1 MAVSNINLGVVI
13 DSKISSNF
21 GSSINTA
28 NEKLNSFGQSVENLN
43 SKKISVNNIEEMT
56 SKLNMVSGTIKKL
69 QNEKM
74 SLEIEL
80 ETASFDTDTEKISKR
95 ISDLDI
101 KIGKLNT
108 HKTLL
113 SFDLKEAKS
122 NIEEVTKSV
131 TKLDKIIESTNKH
144 KLNIEAN
151 VQKREDLK
159 KGIFDKFALG
169 ASVVIPIRA
178 SIDFESK
185 MSDVKKVVDFES
197 NEELKLFERDILKLS
212 RTIPLSANELTEITA
227 SGGQL
232 GIAKDELLNFTTVV
246 SKMSTAFD
254 IAPKEAGKS
263 IAEIMRV
270 YKLGIDE
277 AQLLGDAVNHLADN
291 VGVEA
296 PKVVEVINRIGGT
309 AKIFGISAVEASA
322 LSTAFISLGKAPEVA
337 ATSINTLLGNLVNAD
352 KQGNKFQE
360 ALATIGFSATELK
373 EKISKD
379 ANGTLQEFLTTL
391 SKVDKSEQMGIL
403 TDLFGTGFADDI
415 ALLVGSLE
423 QYDKALDLTADSQKY
438 MGSTQREFEA
448 KSATTANNLQL
459 LKNSVNEIAINF
471 GNIFLP
477 AINLVATSL
486 RFVSTNIADLMNS
499 SPIIGGL
506 IKTVTGLFGAF
517 VAVSVGGTALAYAMT
532 FVSSGFS
539 RLALLGNLLKL
550 VYVGLTTGT
559 ALATAKTFLFATA
572 QKVAT
577 ATSFVFGGALKI
589 LGGAIGLVSKAIIW
603 MGRALMMNP
612 IGLAITAIGVAAYTI
627 YTYWEPIKGFFA
639 GLWDGIKSVFN
650 SGLTFIKEYL
660 GWTPVGLILNNW
672 EPISNFFLSLW
683 DGIKSIFSGSFT
695 AIQNILS
702 FNPFEVITQAWSGV
716 FNWFSEKF
724 DFVTKGIEKLKNL
737 GATVGDFFSFGSK
750 EDDKVSVL
758 EKTKAVNFE
767 TNTISSINNTDYNPY
782 SVMKPL
788 NLGSGYNQSLQNS
801 IENTDVKTSNTN
813 YTNNTSKNASDVS
826 SIVININNP
835 VVESKEQVKVL
846 EKDIRKVVDIALKEK
861 EQSYKNRTLKDVA

>member
-1 MAVSNINLGVVI
+1 MAGSNINLGVLI
-13 DSKISSNF
+13 DLKISSSF

-28 NEKLNSFGQSVENLN
+28 NEKLNSLGSSVENLN
-43 SKKISVNNIEEMT
+43 NKKVGVNIDDMT
-56 SKLNMVSGTIKKL
+56 SKLNIASANFKKL

-74 SLEIEL
+74 HLEVEL

-159 KGIFDKFALG
+159 KGIFDKLALG

-197 NEELKLFERDILKLS
+197 NEELKIFERDILKLS

-337 ATSINTLLGNLVNAD
+337 ATSINTLLENLVNAD

-539 RLALLGNLLKL
+539 RLVLLGNLLKL

-577 ATSFVFGGALKI
+577 ASSIVFGGALKFV
-589 LGGAIGLVSKAIIW
+589 GGAIGFVSKAVIW
-603 MGRALMMNP
+603 LGRALLLNP
-612 IGLAITAIGVAAYTI
+612 IGLLITAIGVAAYTI
-627 YTYWEPIKGFFA
+627 YTYWEPIKGFF
-639 GLWDGIKSVFN
+639 
-650 SGLTFIKEYL
+650 
-660 GWTPVGLILNNW
+660 LN
-672 EPISNFFLSLW
+672 LW
-683 DGIKSIFSGSFT
+683 DGIKSIFSNSWEN
-695 AIQNILS
+695 IKLILS
-702 FNPFEVITQAWSGV
+702 FNPFEIIYNAWSGV
-716 FNWFSEKF
+716 FDWFSSKF
-724 DFVTKGIEKLKNL
+724 EFVGKGIEKLKSL
-737 GATVGDFFSFGSK
+737 GATVGDWFGFGDK
-750 EDDKVSVL
+750 EDVTLNTNSLALANVSGGYVQDNPYSAWKEPLSVGNGYTQAL
-758 EKTKAVNFE
+758 EKTVNSE
-767 TNTISSINNTDYNPY
+767 IYKTN
-782 SVMKPL
+782 
-788 NLGSGYNQSLQNS
+788 
-801 IENTDVKTSNTN
+801 NTN
-813 YTNNTSKNASDVS
+813 YTNNTSKSASDVS
-826 SIVININNP
+826 SIVINVNNP
-835 VVESKEQVKVL
+835 VVQDKEQAKVL
-846 EKDIRKVVDIALKEK
+846 EQDIKKMVNTALKEK
-861 EQSYKNRTLKDVA
+861 EQSYKNRTLKDVE